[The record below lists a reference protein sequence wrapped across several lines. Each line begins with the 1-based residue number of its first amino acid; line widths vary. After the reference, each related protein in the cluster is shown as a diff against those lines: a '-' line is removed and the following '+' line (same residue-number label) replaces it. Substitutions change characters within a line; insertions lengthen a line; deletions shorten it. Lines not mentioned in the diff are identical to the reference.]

1 MALDYWRNI
10 AASERSPQRNY
21 QLGLNLAFIAG
32 AANAGGFLA
41 VAVYTSHMTGIV
53 SAVAD
58 NLVMGQFVLVLAGL
72 VSVASFVAG
81 AALCAVLVN
90 WARTRHLKS
99 EYALPLMLEALL
111 MLLFGVMGA
120 RIQEHMAFY
129 VPYTVLLLCFMMGLQ
144 NAIITKISRAEIRTT
159 HVTGLVTDVGI
170 EIGRW
175 LFWRTQA
182 VAHEVMQDALQENR
196 QRLRVHASLV
206 FAFFAG
212 ALLGALGFKHL
223 GFAASLALAVWLI
236 LLSALPLFADV
247 QQRRSG
253 GNGSGRNG

>member
-1 MALDYWRNI
+1 MPLNYLRHI
-10 AASERSPQRNY
+10 AGSERSPRANHH
-21 QLGLNLAFIAG
+21 LGLSLAFIAG

-58 NLVMGQFVLVLAGL
+58 NLVLGQFVLALAG
-72 VSVASFVAG
+72 VISVLSFVAG
-81 AALCAVLVN
+81 AVLCAWLVN
-90 WARTRHLKS
+90 WGRSRRQKS

-111 MLLFGVMGA
+111 MLGFGVLGS

-159 HVTGLVTDVGI
+159 HITGLVTDIGI

-175 LFWRTQA
+175 LFWRNHKA
-182 VAHEVMQDALQENR
+182 DVDVLAENR
-196 QRLRVHASLV
+196 QRLQVHAALV
-206 FAFFAG
+206 LLFFSG
-212 ALLGALGFKHL
+212 AVLGALGFKAF
-223 GFAASLALAVWLI
+223 GFAASIPLAAVLM
-236 LLSALPLFADV
+236 LLSLIPLLDDMRAAA
-247 QQRRSG
+247 SAG
-253 GNGSGRNG
+253 K